1 MPRPLRIEYPG
12 ARYHLMSRGDR
23 REAIFADDRDRAQ
36 FLRTLG
42 EACAKTGW
50 QVHAYCLMSNHFH
63 AVVETPQPNLAA
75 GMRWLLGTYTQRF
88 NRRHQHWGHLFGGRY
103 KAQLIDETS
112 PGYLV
117 QACNYVHL
125 NPRRAG
131 LVSER
136 ERLEKYEWS
145 SYPAYVRPALRAN
158 WLRVDRVLG
167 EHGLQS
173 DSAKSRR
180 EFSRR
185 MEAFCLVDLAGEH
198 EALRR
203 GWKVGA
209 EDFADRLA
217 DKLARG
223 ARVGV
228 RAGERREIDEV
239 LAERLIQVGLKD
251 VGWDRADLSR
261 RAKGDLVKVAIAWRL
276 RRETPMTRSW
286 IAQRLHM
293 GSTSYLS
300 SLLAHD
306 DSKL

>member
-23 REAIFADDRDRAQ
+23 RETIFADDQDRTQ

-42 EACAKTGW
+42 ESCVKTGW

-88 NRRHQHWGHLFGGRY
+88 NRRHRHWGHLFGGRY
-103 KAQLIDETS
+103 KAQLIDETT

-131 LVSER
+131 LVKEG
-136 ERLEKYEWS
+136 EWLETYGWS
-145 SYPAYVRPALRAN
+145 SYPAYLRPTLRPN
-158 WLRVDRVLG
+158 WLRLDRVLG
-167 EHGLQS
+167 EHGLQV

-185 MEAFCLVDLAGEH
+185 MEALCPVDLAGEH

-203 GWKVGA
+203 GWKIGA

-217 DKLARG
+217 DKLTRRDG
-223 ARVGV
+223 AGV
-228 RAGERREIDEV
+228 RASERTEIDQV
-239 LAERLIQVGLKD
+239 MAERLIRAGLKEAA
-251 VGWDRADLSR
+251 WDAADLR
-261 RAKGDLVKVAIAWRL
+261 QRAKGDPVKVVIARRL

-286 IAQRLHM
+286 IAQRLYM
-293 GSTSYLS
+293 GSVSYLS
-300 SLLAHD
+300 SLLSHD

>member
-23 REAIFADDRDRAQ
+23 REAIFADDQDRAQ

-88 NRRHQHWGHLFGGRY
+88 NGRHQHWGHLFGGRY

-131 LVSER
+131 LVPER
-136 ERLEKYEWS
+136 ERLEKYGWS
-145 SYPAYVRPALRAN
+145 SYPAYVRPTLRPT

-185 MEAFCLVDLAGEH
+185 MEALCPVDLAGEH

-203 GWKVGA
+203 GWNVGA

-239 LAERLIQVGLKD
+239 LAERLIQVGLKE
-251 VGWDRADLSR
+251 VGWDRADLRR
-261 RAKGDLVKVAIAWRL
+261 RAKGDVVKVAIARRL